1 MAANSRLEKLT
12 REGENIGSWAGKK
25 IHKVEFLYEAA
36 EKCRAE
42 GYKQYQN
49 QRLDIAYVMFLRF
62 AKFYE
67 LIKTQPSLDP
77 KSPAHN
83 KCKRHLL
90 QSLQL
95 GRGAQA
101 LAPSL
106 AFALGFSISDR
117 RAIKAARDRAVEV
130 AWVGRPRADGVVA
143 LVFPRL
149 AAANRCGISVK
160 GALDDGRAATLRA
173 ARWLDLNNHRGRY
186 GWDGGRRWR

>member
-83 KCKRHLL
+83 KCKRDLL
-90 QSLQL
+90 QSLALMEKLKVRLRLRVRVRLRLRL
-95 GRGAQA
+95 GLG
-101 LAPSL
+101 LGL
-106 AFALGFSISDR
+106 GLGF
-117 RAIKAARDRAVEV
+117 
-130 AWVGRPRADGVVA
+130 GLG
-143 LVFPRL
+143 LGLGFGL
-149 AAANRCGISVK
+149 G
-160 GALDDGRAATLRA
+160 
-173 ARWLDLNNHRGRY
+173 
-186 GWDGGRRWR
+186 

>member
-83 KCKRHLL
+83 KCKRDLL
-90 QSLQL
+90 QSL
-95 GRGAQA
+95 A
-101 LAPSL
+101 LMEELKVRVRVRVRVRARVRVRVRVSL
-106 AFALGFSISDR
+106 
-117 RAIKAARDRAVEV
+117 
-130 AWVGRPRADGVVA
+130 P
-143 LVFPRL
+143 
-149 AAANRCGISVK
+149 
-160 GALDDGRAATLRA
+160 
-173 ARWLDLNNHRGRY
+173 
-186 GWDGGRRWR
+186 

>member
-83 KCKRHLL
+83 KCKRDLL
-90 QSLQL
+90 QSLALMEELKVRL
-95 GRGAQA
+95 GLR
-101 LAPSL
+101 LRL
-106 AFALGFSISDR
+106 WLRLRLRIRLRIS
-117 RAIKAARDRAVEV
+117 
-130 AWVGRPRADGVVA
+130 
-143 LVFPRL
+143 
-149 AAANRCGISVK
+149 
-160 GALDDGRAATLRA
+160 
-173 ARWLDLNNHRGRY
+173 
-186 GWDGGRRWR
+186 

>member
-12 REGENIGSWAGKK
+12 REGENIGNWAGKK

-77 KSPAHN
+77 KSAAHN
-83 KCKRHLL
+83 KCKRDLL
-90 QSLQL
+90 QSLTL
-95 GRGAQA
+95 MEELKVR
-101 LAPSL
+101 LRL
-106 AFALGFSISDR
+106 RVRVKTLTLTLTLTR
-117 RAIKAARDRAVEV
+117 RSCWSSTASRR
-130 AWVGRPRADGVVA
+130 
-143 LVFPRL
+143 
-149 AAANRCGISVK
+149 
-160 GALDDGRAATLRA
+160 
-173 ARWLDLNNHRGRY
+173 RWLR
-186 GWDGGRRWR
+186 RRWR